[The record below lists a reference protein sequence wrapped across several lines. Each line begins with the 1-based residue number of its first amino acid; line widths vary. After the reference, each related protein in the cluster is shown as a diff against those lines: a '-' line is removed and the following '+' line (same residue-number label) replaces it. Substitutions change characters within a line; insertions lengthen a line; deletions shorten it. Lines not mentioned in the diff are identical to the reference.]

1 MLILLRLITAAF
13 KAMTSL
19 LELIVSVVAG
29 KESEIADLKEQLAIA
44 LADDAADDE
53 AVAQAQADAAA
64 ARELADTAAAEAAE
78 LKAKVE
84 ADEAEDA
91 EIRAYLESKLPTPP
105 AEETPEEPVTEPEA

>member
-13 KAMTSL
+13 KAMASL

-29 KESEIADLKEQLAIA
+29 KEGEIADLKEQLATA

-105 AEETPEEPVTEPEA
+105 AEETPKEPVTESEA